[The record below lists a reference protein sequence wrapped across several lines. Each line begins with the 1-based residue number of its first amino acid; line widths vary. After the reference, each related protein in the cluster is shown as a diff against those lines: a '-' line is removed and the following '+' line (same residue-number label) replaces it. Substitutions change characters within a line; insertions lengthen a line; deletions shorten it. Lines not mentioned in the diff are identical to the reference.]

1 MSGWHREHPELVG
14 TDADPW
20 MMHESYRRHVPMPE
34 SEREALRDERERNIE
49 RESEADPVEPGSFDY
64 PDFH

>member
-20 MMHESYRRHVPMPE
+20 MQHESYRRHVPMPE
-34 SEREALRDERERNIE
+34 SERERLRDERELLDELRDFP
-49 RESEADPVEPGSFDY
+49 RELEHDEGGNA
-64 PDFH
+64 